1 MCIFFY
7 YFFIVVC
14 SSANNCICKP
24 TKHTI
29 CLPRFS
35 ASLRATN
42 PLSLPYST
50 SLAPAYIPILR
61 GSPNLKQR
69 RKNWCRTHSYVWLHR
84 FQLTEIQNPSAWIYR
99 VASNEAFNF
108 LKRKGIEQKVLQV
121 IGPSD
126 ELSNTDDIA
135 YNELKRN
142 VAEAV
147 VALP

>member
-1 MCIFFY
+1 M
-7 YFFIVVC
+7 
-14 SSANNCICKP
+14 
-24 TKHTI
+24 
-29 CLPRFS
+29 
-35 ASLRATN
+35 
-42 PLSLPYST
+42 
-50 SLAPAYIPILR
+50 
-61 GSPNLKQR
+61 
-69 RKNWCRTHSYVWLHR
+69 
-84 FQLTEIQNPSAWIYR
+84 TEIQNPSAWIYR